1 MVGIEPRRIQPRDL
15 NENTNPVATNPRL
28 TTQSNLVILATHF
41 FYSRNYGQPRKP
53 KDRYDRSLN
62 TNQESNRL
70 VYFYFPPVGRR

>member
-41 FYSRNYGQPRKP
+41 FILEITVNLGNRKI
-53 KDRYDRSLN
+53 DM
-62 TNQESNRL
+62 T
-70 VYFYFPPVGRR
+70 VV